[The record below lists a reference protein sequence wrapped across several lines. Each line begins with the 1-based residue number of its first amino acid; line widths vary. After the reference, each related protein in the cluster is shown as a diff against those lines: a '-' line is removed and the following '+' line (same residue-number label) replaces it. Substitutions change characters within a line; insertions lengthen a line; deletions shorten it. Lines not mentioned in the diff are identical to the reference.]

1 MSPWGILPSGFGR
14 GTLYGGPLLGGWNDW
29 KPVGKSEKTTDPKTS
44 GNPKH
49 REIRQIGQI
58 DYSALILK
66 KTENR
71 KTLNFSLLRKH
82 RKNGDWENQKH

>member
-1 MSPWGILPSGFGR
+1 MIGSQ
-14 GTLYGGPLLGGWNDW
+14 
-29 KPVGKSEKTTDPKTS
+29 SENQKKTTDPKAS

-71 KTLNFSLLRKH
+71 KTLNFSLFRKH